1 MQKVNGRTPSDG
13 KSSHFLWQGELKIN
27 ITMYIKCRHSPL
39 SSQPHANHKCEI
51 FSESKLNQKCHKTEI
66 KLQRHMPTYAH
77 VPSINVWTKY
87 GMANIGCMAMENPS
101 DLLKKP

>member
-1 MQKVNGRTPSDG
+1 
-13 KSSHFLWQGELKIN
+13 
-27 ITMYIKCRHSPL
+27 MYIKCRHSPL
-39 SSQPHANHKCEI
+39 SNQPHANRKCEI
-51 FSESKLNQKCHKTEI
+51 FSESKLNQKRHKTEI

-77 VPSINVWTKY
+77 VHSINVWTKY